1 MAFRL
6 NKSEPVNA
14 GVARII
20 REQIEAILNEQDQ
33 TDLPAA
39 RKVHNARKSCKM
51 IRGALRLV
59 RGRFDEFERENKVF
73 RDAARLLAGSRQS
86 TALGESFEKLRDW
99 IRQEKFGVN
108 LDRLRIIDHVL
119 QSHAAADS
127 MQSDVPEAF
136 ITMMRDAR
144 QRSEEWKI
152 RGRSFAAIQDGL
164 KQTYKEGQTAM
175 KLAMKETTVENLHEW
190 RKVEKYH
197 WYHVR
202 ILEPIWKPMLKARIK
217 QLENLSDLLGEDH
230 DLAMLR
236 LELEKHQTG
245 TGSDLNAAIGE
256 VMPLIDKR
264 QADFRRRAF
273 RSGQRVYAESPGE
286 MVDRLKDYWKVWTEE

>member
-20 REQIEAILNEQDQ
+20 REQIETILNEQDQ

-51 IRGALRLV
+51 IRGVLRLV
-59 RGRFDEFERENKVF
+59 RGRFDDFDSENKGF
-73 RDAARLLAGSRQS
+73 RDAGRLLAGSRQA
-86 TALGESFEKLRDW
+86 TALGESFEKLQQW
-99 IRQEKFGVN
+99 IKQEKFGVN

-119 QSHAAADS
+119 QSHAAADAIE
-127 MQSDVPEAF
+127 SDVPEAF
-136 ITMMRDAR
+136 ITMMREAR

-152 RGRSFAAIQDGL
+152 RGRSFAAVQDGL
-164 KQTYKEGQTAM
+164 KRTYKDGQAAL

-190 RKVEKYH
+190 RKDEKYH

-217 QLENLSDLLGEDH
+217 QLENLSDLLGDDH

-236 LELEKHQTG
+236 LEFEKHQTG
-245 TGSDLNAAIGE
+245 SGSDLDAAVGE

-273 RSGQRVYAESPGE
+273 RLGQRVYAESPGE
-286 MVDRLKDYWKVWTEE
+286 LADRMKDYWRVWSEE